1 MRTRQ
6 VDVGTLGG
14 PLSSDGLELR
24 NAIHGTIKVRDLD
37 EAKREVDV
45 EFPHE
50 VVDTYKTKF
59 GKRAFEDSFATR
71 LPVMCWQHHLDDP
84 IGRSLSAIVKPKTN
98 DIVGKFSDFDAVP
111 NARRAFVQINDGDIT
126 DFSFGFK
133 GAHFEPGGQR
143 GVRRITKA
151 FMAEFSPVTIG
162 SIPGAGAVGVRED
175 GTMEEP
181 QYELGQLLQM
191 RDSGLLTPVGFK
203 ELVEEQFPEFAGKIR
218 VRDISG
224 DDFDADDPSGAAAA
238 NLVSPRV
245 WDATAAGLHTAT
257 GPTGEALIAFPA
269 GDRHAWS
276 VTDANGTSIGTGMAD
291 DADAAKRAAEG
302 ALPNRSVNPK
312 DFQFDKDKV
321 DASTIRSALKA
332 LAPDLANHLEMV
344 TIAIEPLDG
353 SGSRSPDDEAP
364 VVDEYATTLVQS
376 FRAAV
381 DSANQY
387 FDGSDLP
394 ALPDDVQQGIALVRA
409 AGASVDAMVDALGIV
424 DPDELT
430 ELREDDVDLEE
441 RADKAGMSSKPWGD
455 FKDSDYTDEQYKNA
469 ALIKGKD
476 KSDSHLPIKE
486 PDGTV
491 NINALSAAAGR
502 LDQTDASADQKKAAA
517 KALMSQYGKI
527 GKKVPPSVLAA
538 ASGNREAEGPTE
550 EEQRA
555 AAEETQRQSDA
566 AQAALDRALSRG
578 AKAKELVGESA

>member
-6 VDVGTLGG
+6 VVGELGG
-14 PLSSDGLELR
+14 PLSADGLELR
-24 NAIHGTIKVRDLD
+24 NAVNGTIKLRDID
-37 EAKREVDV
+37 EAKGQVDV

-50 VVDTYKTKF
+50 VVDSYKTKF
-59 GKRAFEDSFATR
+59 GKRAFEESFAHR

-98 DIVGKFSDFDAVP
+98 DIVGQLSNFDDVP
-111 NARRAFVQINDGDIT
+111 NARRTWSQIDDGTIT

-133 GAHFEPGGQR
+133 GAHYEPGGQR

-151 FMAEFSPVTIG
+151 HMAEFSPVTIG

-181 QYELGQLLQM
+181 EYELGQLLHM

-203 ELVEEQFPEFAGKIR
+203 ELVELHFPDLAGKLNI
-218 VRDISG
+218 RDITG
-224 DDFDADDPSGAAAA
+224 DDFDVDDPSGSAAM
-238 NLVSPRV
+238 NLVNGPK
-245 WDATAAGLHTAT
+245 WDATQAGLHTAT
-257 GPTGEALIAFPA
+257 GPTGEALIAFPS

-291 DADAAKRAAEG
+291 DADSAKRAAVG
-302 ALPNRSVNPK
+302 ALPNRSIDPK
-312 DFQFDKDKV
+312 AFECDLNEV
-321 DASTIRSALKA
+321 DASTVREALRHYDKR
-332 LAPDLANHLEMV
+332 LADHLESV
-344 TIAIEPLDG
+344 TIALEPLGDG
-353 SGSRSPDDEAP
+353 GTRSPEGDVAP

-381 DSANQY
+381 DGANQW
-387 FDGSDLP
+387 FDDSDLA
-394 ALPDDVQQGIALVRA
+394 ALPDGVQQGIALVRA
-409 AGASVDAMVDALGIV
+409 AGQSVEGMIEALGIV
-424 DPDELT
+424 DPEELT
-430 ELREDDVDLEE
+430 DLREDDIDLEE

-455 FKDSDYTDEQYKNA
+455 FKDSDYSDEQYKNA

-502 LDQTDASADQKKAAA
+502 LDQTDATPEQKATAA
-517 KALMSQYGKI
+517 KALMSQYAKL
-527 GKKVPPSVLAA
+527 GKKCPPNVLKA
-538 ASGNREAEGPTE
+538 ASGNRADEGPTE

-555 AAEETQRQSDA
+555 AAEELQRTTDA
-566 AQAALDRALSRG
+566 AEAALDRALSRG
-578 AKAKELVGESA
+578 EKALADADA